1 MKNFALFGAAGYVA
15 PRHMAA
21 IREIGGNLIAAID
34 PSDSVGVLD
43 TYFPKADFF
52 VSFEQFERFAF
63 KQKTTGTPI
72 DFVSVCSPNY
82 LHDTH
87 CRFALQ
93 IGADAI
99 CEKPL
104 VLSPH
109 NLDRLEDAENESGRR
124 VNCILQLRLHPEIS
138 RLQHQIMIAKD
149 KFFKVKLSYITSR
162 GNWYNVSWKGDDE
175 KSGGVLFNI
184 GIHFFDMLIF
194 LFGQP
199 TASTLSQY
207 SNDTGSGV
215 LEFSNA
221 RVEWFLSTNHIHLPQ
236 GHQSSTYRSMMI
248 DGEEFE
254 FSAGFTDLH
263 AESYRSILE
272 GRGFGISD
280 VRPSVE
286 LVFGLR
292 KTGLALSC

>member
-1 MKNFALFGAAGYVA
+1 
-15 PRHMAA
+15 
-21 IREIGGNLIAAID
+21 
-34 PSDSVGVLD
+34 
-43 TYFPKADFF
+43 
-52 VSFEQFERFAF
+52 
-63 KQKTTGTPI
+63 
-72 DFVSVCSPNY
+72 
-82 LHDTH
+82 
-87 CRFALQ
+87 
-93 IGADAI
+93 
-99 CEKPL
+99 
-104 VLSPH
+104 
-109 NLDRLEDAENESGRR
+109 
-124 VNCILQLRLHPEIS
+124 
-138 RLQHQIMIAKD
+138 
-149 KFFKVKLSYITSR
+149 
-162 GNWYNVSWKGDDE
+162 
-175 KSGGVLFNI
+175 
-184 GIHFFDMLIF
+184 MLIF